1 MKRIVLSTMLMMSLA
16 AVTAKPLVVAHRG
29 ASAYA
34 PENTVVSQQLAWDLG
49 ADGAEF
55 DVYLTKDNKVMVMHD
70 KSTSRT
76 SNGEVDLDMKKA
88 SSQKLEKIDVGMF
101 KDKAFEGEKL
111 PYLKDMMDAHPKGKI
126 LVIEIKD
133 GPETAVEVAKQ
144 VKATGRPSDE
154 FIVISFNFDTC
165 VEARK
170 QLPECEVYFLKGAKN
185 KETKKIENFTKD
197 ILNQAKEANLTG
209 VNLDYQGV
217 TKQLVDEAKDMGLKF
232 LVWTV
237 DGKDDVQRM
246 TKFGV
251 GAITTNRPDTT
262 RRYINDALGNGE

>member
-1 MKRIVLSTMLMMSLA
+1 MKRFALSMILILGVNAM
-16 AVTAKPLVVAHRG
+16 TAKPLVVAHRG

-55 DVYLTKDNKVMVMHD
+55 DVYLTKDNKVMVLHD

-76 SNGEVDLDMKKA
+76 ANGWIDLEIQKTD
-88 SSQKLEKIDVGMF
+88 SSKLEKIDVGIF

-111 PYLKDMMDAHPKGKI
+111 PYLKDMLETHPEGKI

-133 GPETAVEVAKQ
+133 GPDTAVEVAKQ
-144 VKATGRPSDE
+144 VKATGRSMDE

-170 QLPECEVYFLKGAKN
+170 QLPECEVFFLEGAQN
-185 KETKKIENFTKD
+185 KKTKKIENFTSEILKKAKD
-197 ILNQAKEANLTG
+197 ANLTG
-209 VNLDYQGV
+209 VNLDYRGV
-217 TKQLVDEAKDMGLKF
+217 TKKLVDEAKDMGLKF

-237 DGKDDVQRM
+237 DGKADVQRM

-262 RRYINDALGNGE
+262 RRYIDEALGNGE